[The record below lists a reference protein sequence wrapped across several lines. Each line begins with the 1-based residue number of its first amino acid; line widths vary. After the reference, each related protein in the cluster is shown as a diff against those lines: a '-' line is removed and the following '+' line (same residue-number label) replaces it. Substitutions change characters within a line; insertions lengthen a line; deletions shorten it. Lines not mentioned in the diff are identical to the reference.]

1 MIVIDRNG
9 QKECPQ
15 ALAATIGFFDGVHL
29 GHRFLIDQLKK
40 VADER
45 GLPSAVIT
53 FRTHPRAVLHA
64 DYQPKLLNT
73 WEEKLAQLATT
84 GVDYCLVLDF
94 TLELSRFS
102 AAEFITKILAEAF
115 RVKALL
121 IGYDHRFGHD
131 RAEGFDQYVVYGKAL
146 GMDVIQAL
154 PYDNGQTKVS
164 SSEVRRLLAEGEVKQ
179 ASVLLSYPYS
189 LKGKIVKG
197 HQVGRTIGFPT
208 ANLSVEDSRK
218 ILPGNGVYAVW
229 AVLSGKR
236 YKGMLSIGNRPTLD
250 DGNSQSIEVYL
261 LDFSGDL
268 YGAEMEVS
276 FVYQLR
282 ANRKFPSLADLK
294 TQLETDRCETDR
306 LLG

>member
-1 MIVIDRNG
+1 M
-9 QKECPQ
+9 
-15 ALAATIGFFDGVHL
+15 
-29 GHRFLIDQLKK
+29 
-40 VADER
+40 
-45 GLPSAVIT
+45 
-53 FRTHPRAVLHA
+53 
-64 DYQPKLLNT
+64 
-73 WEEKLAQLATT
+73 AQLATT

-197 HQVGRTIGFPT
+197 HQIGRTIGFPT

-294 TQLETDRCETDR
+294 AQLETDRCETDR

>member
-146 GMDVIQAL
+146 GMEVIQAL

-268 YGAEMEVS
+268 YGKEIEVS
-276 FVYQLR
+276 FVSKIR
-282 ANRKFPSLADLK
+282 DNRKFPSLLALK
-294 TQLETDRCETDR
+294 SQLEQDRQTVSEC
-306 LLG
+306 LI

>member
-146 GMDVIQAL
+146 GMEVIQAL

-164 SSEVRRLLAEGEVKQ
+164 SSEIRRLLAEGEVKQ
-179 ASVLLSYPYS
+179 AAVLLSYPYS

-208 ANLSVEDSRK
+208 ANLSVDEPRK

-229 AVLSGKR
+229 ALLSGKR

-268 YGAEMEVS
+268 YGKEIEVS
-276 FVYQLR
+276 FVSKIR
-282 ANRKFPSLADLK
+282 DNRKFPSLLALK
-294 TQLETDRCETDR
+294 SQLEQDRQIVSEC
-306 LLG
+306 LI